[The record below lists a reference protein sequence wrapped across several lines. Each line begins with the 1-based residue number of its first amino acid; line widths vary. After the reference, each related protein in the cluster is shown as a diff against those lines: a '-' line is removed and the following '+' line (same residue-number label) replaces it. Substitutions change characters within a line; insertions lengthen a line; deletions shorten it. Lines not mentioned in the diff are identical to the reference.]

1 MSDNIPEVD
10 PTCDDP
16 TEFTISEQPM
26 LKQLVAMGWDFVQ
39 GDLDYPSKTFRSSF
53 SETILSERLR
63 AAFRRLNLDSG
74 GNEWL
79 DDLTIERAIREL
91 TRHEGRGLVEL
102 NRNFMERLVTGVRVA
117 IAAGPRSGEEVTLWP
132 IAWDEDR
139 LQENEFLAIN
149 QFSVLIPG
157 TPYSKRPDV
166 VLFVNGLPLVV
177 VECKSPAISEPLQS
191 ALDDLLHYSAQK
203 RRGAGEREGIPDLFH
218 FNALM
223 VGTSFYHA
231 RAGVVGA
238 SEEHFSEWKNVG
250 PVDEKLVRDELK
262 KPKGELSPQEM
273 LTAGMLRPPHLLD
286 LIRNFTVWETTEGKL
301 IKKVARY
308 QQFRATHAA
317 IYRLM
322 NGRTRQETGDA
333 DERGGVIWHT
343 QGSGKSLTMV
353 FLVKKIRT
361 IPALRD
367 FKVVIVTDRTQLE
380 RQMRETA
387 RLAGENIRPNEE
399 EKKRL
404 TSLRTLTK
412 EILTEPGPDV
422 VFCMMQKNQQI
433 DLGEREA
440 LEYEVPAYVRL
451 EPEDTRENE
460 ARKHEQPGWKPLNQ
474 QQQQQGPPSE
484 ADPGDGTKM
493 VTRKLR
499 QTLPS
504 AEPVEPLN
512 ESSKILLLIDECH
525 RTQAGDFHSY
535 MMASLPNAAKI
546 GFTGTP
552 IFREGDKNTLGIF
565 GRFLDTYGMTASFED
580 NATVEIF
587 YEGRSADGL
596 VEETQKLD
604 QAFDNRFRHYTDK
617 EKGAIRQRYGN
628 EPDVLEAPKLIEAKA
643 RDMMLHYAGE
653 IFTNGFKAQVVA
665 VSRLGAVRYQK
676 ALEDARDQLVEE
688 LEALPPEVLA
698 LSPDELSEEP
708 NWIQYLCRV
717 HPHLDRLR
725 SLEIAA
731 CISGGK
737 DPVDWKRWTDAEN
750 RESHERRF
758 KMPFEHEDPAKCSP
772 LGMIVVKNMLLTGF
786 DAPVEQ
792 VLYLDRKMADH
803 ELLQAITRVNR
814 TRAGKARGYVIDYA
828 GVGDAL
834 AAALKAIRKLEEGEG
849 GGGKGGP
856 GGVTSLPQ
864 ALPRLREAHQRV
876 LQVFTSR
883 GIATLLPI
891 DPLIQLLADA
901 SIRAEFINKLRVFL
915 NCLGVIFT
923 RPEALEFKRDAKIL
937 AFIARVAANVY
948 QDPQL
953 LLLGVE
959 KKVKELVD
967 AYIAAQ
973 GIDPKVPLLS
983 ILDANFAEEIKKLGS
998 SKTKA
1003 SAMAHAIR
1011 IQLTIKTE
1019 EDPALFK
1026 TLSEKL
1032 EAILKEMEGRWD
1044 EMIRAFESLLK
1055 EVEQAESAYS
1065 LEGLDPKIHG
1075 PFFGLLREAHE
1086 DGTEVE
1092 GEQPTELVDL
1102 TRRVV
1107 DYIRTQIRTV
1117 DFWQDGTSRKQLENW
1132 TYQELRRSGL
1142 IPRPKCE
1149 PLALSL
1155 VALAER
1161 RKRILVS

>member
-1 MSDNIPEVD
+1 MSDTIPEVD

-16 TEFTISEQPM
+16 TEFTVSEQPM
-26 LKQLVAMGWDFVQ
+26 LKQLGAMGWAFVK
-39 GDLDYPSKTFRSSF
+39 GDLDYPAKTFRSSF
-53 SETILSERLR
+53 SETLLLERLR

-79 DDLTIERAIREL
+79 DDLTIDRAIREL
-91 TRHEGRGLVEL
+91 TRRDGRGLVEI
-102 NRNFMERLVTGVRVA
+102 NRVFMERLASGVRVA
-117 IAAGPRSGEEVTLWP
+117 VAEGPRCGEEVTLWP
-132 IAWDEDR
+132 IAWEPER
-139 LQENEFLAIN
+139 LKENEFVAIN

-157 TPYSKRPDV
+157 TPYSKRPDI

-177 VECKSPAISEPLQS
+177 IECKSPAISEPLQS

-203 RRGAGEREGIPDLFH
+203 RRDAGEREGISDLFH

-238 SEEHFSEWKNVG
+238 SEEHFAEWKDVG
-250 PVDEKLVRDELK
+250 PADEGQVREELQ
-262 KPKGELSPQEM
+262 KPKGDLSPQEV
-273 LTAGMLRPPHLLD
+273 LTAGMLRPSHLLD
-286 LIRNFTVWETTEGKL
+286 LVRNFTVWETTEGKL

-317 IYRLM
+317 IQRLLT
-322 NGRTRQETGDA
+322 GRSRLETGDA

-353 FLVKKIRT
+353 FLVKKIRM

-367 FKVVIVTDRTQLE
+367 FKIVIVTDRTQLE

-404 TSLRTLTK
+404 TSLMALTK
-412 EILTEPGPDV
+412 RVLREPGPDV

-440 LEYEVPAYVRL
+440 LEYDVPAYVRV
-451 EPEDTRENE
+451 EPEKASKGPLQNQ
-460 ARKHEQPGWKPLNQ
+460 EQPVWKPLDQ
-474 QQQQQGPPSE
+474 QQQQQGPVSDHGP
-484 ADPGDGTKM
+484 DDGTQI
-493 VTRKLR
+493 VNRKLR

-512 ESSKILLLIDECH
+512 ESPRILLLIDECH

-565 GRFLDTYGMTASFED
+565 GRFLDKYGMTASFED
-580 NATVEIF
+580 KATVEIF

-617 EKGAIRQRYGN
+617 EKAAIRQRYGN
-628 EPDVLEAPKLIEAKA
+628 EPDILEAPKLIEAKA

-653 IFTNGFKAQVVA
+653 ILPNGFKAQIVA
-665 VSRLGAVRYQK
+665 VTRLGAVRYQK
-676 ALEDARDQLVEE
+676 ALEAARDQLVSEI
-688 LEALPPEVLA
+688 EAIPAEVLA
-698 LSPDELSEEP
+698 LSPDQLAEESI
-708 NWIQYLCRV
+708 WMQYLCRV

-725 SLEIAA
+725 SLEITA

-737 DPVDWKRWTDAEN
+737 DPTDWKRWTDPEN

-758 KMPFEHEDPAKCSP
+758 KMPFEHEDPAKSSP

-814 TRAGKARGYVIDYA
+814 TRAGKACGYVVDYA

-834 AAALKAIRKLEEGEG
+834 AAALKAIRELEEGEG
-849 GGGKGGP
+849 KGGS

-876 LQVFTSR
+876 LQVFTNR
-883 GIATLLPI
+883 GISSLLPI
-891 DPLIQLLADA
+891 DPPIQLLADA
-901 SIRAEFINKLRVFL
+901 AIRAEFINKLRVFL

-967 AYIAAQ
+967 AYIAAE

-1055 EVEQAESAYS
+1055 DVERADSAYS
-1065 LEGLDPKIHG
+1065 VEGLDPKIHG
-1075 PFFGLLREAHE
+1075 PFFGLLREALNE
-1086 DGTEVE
+1086 GAEVE
-1092 GEQPTELVDL
+1092 PDQTTELVDL
-1102 TRRVV
+1102 TRRIV
-1107 DYIRTQIRTV
+1107 DQIRTQIRTV

-1132 TYQELRRSGL
+1132 IYKELRRSGM
-1142 IPRPKCE
+1142 ISRPKCE

>member
-1 MSDNIPEVD
+1 MNND
-10 PTCDDP
+10 PN
-16 TEFTISEQPM
+16 EFTISEQPM
-26 LKQLVAMGWDFVQ
+26 LKQLVAMGWAFVQ
-39 GDLDYPSKTFRSSF
+39 GDLDYPAKTFRASF
-53 SETILSERLR
+53 SETILFERLR

-91 TRHEGRGLVEL
+91 TRHEGRGLVEM
-102 NRNFMERLVTGVRVA
+102 NRNFMERLVTGVRVTVA
-117 IAAGPRSGEEVTLWP
+117 EGPRSGEEVTLWP
-132 IAWDEDR
+132 IAWEPDR
-139 LQENEFLAIN
+139 VLENDCLAIN

-203 RRGAGEREGIPDLFH
+203 RRDAGEREGIPELFH

-223 VGTSFYHA
+223 VGTSYYHA

-238 SEEHFSEWKNVG
+238 SEEHFAEWKDVG
-250 PVDEKLVRDELK
+250 PVDEKQVREELQ
-262 KPKGELSPQEM
+262 KPKGAMSPQEV
-273 LTAGMLRPPHLLD
+273 LTAGMLRPTHLLD

-317 IYRLM
+317 IHRLL
-322 NGRTRQETGDA
+322 NGRTRLESGDD

-367 FKVVIVTDRTQLE
+367 FKIVIVTDRTQLE

-387 RLAGENIRPNEE
+387 RLAGENVRPNEE
-399 EKKRL
+399 EKRRL

-412 EILTEPGPDV
+412 EILAEPGPDV

-440 LEYEVPAYVRL
+440 LEYEVPAYVRI
-451 EPEDTRENE
+451 EPEGETENE
-460 ARKHEQPGWKPLNQ
+460 LRKHEKPEWKAFDQ
-474 QQQQQGPPSE
+474 QQQQQGPSSDG
-484 ADPGDGTKM
+484 AGDGIKM

-499 QTLPS
+499 QTLPP

-512 ESSKILLLIDECH
+512 ESPKILLLIDECH

-552 IFREGDKNTLGIF
+552 IFRDGDKNTLGIF
-565 GRFLDTYGMTASFED
+565 GRFLDKYGMTASFED
-580 NATVEIF
+580 KATVEIF

-617 EKGAIRQRYGN
+617 EKTAIRQRYGN
-628 EPDVLEAPKLIEAKA
+628 EPDILEAPKLIEAKA
-643 RDMMLHYAGE
+643 RDMMMHYAGE
-653 IFTNGFKAQVVA
+653 IFPNGFKAQVVA
-665 VSRLGAVRYQK
+665 VSRLGAVRYQR
-676 ALEDARDQLVEE
+676 ALEEARDQLVGE
-688 LEALPPEVLA
+688 LEDLLPEVLA
-698 LSPDELSEEP
+698 LSPDELAEEP
-708 NWIQYLCRV
+708 NWTQYLCRV

-737 DPVDWKRWTDAEN
+737 DPVEWKRWTDAEN

-772 LGMIVVKNMLLTGF
+772 LGILVVKNMLLTGF

-814 TRAGKARGYVIDYA
+814 TRAGKARGYVVDYA

-834 AAALKAIRKLEEGEG
+834 AAALKAIRKLEDGEG
-849 GGGKGGP
+849 VGGKGGP

-883 GIATLLPI
+883 GIAAILPP
-891 DPLIQLLADA
+891 DPPIQLLADA

-923 RPEALEFKRDAKIL
+923 RPEAIEFKRDAKIL
-937 AFIARVAANVY
+937 AFIARVAADVY

-967 AYIAAQ
+967 TYIAAQ

-998 SKTKA
+998 TKTKA

-1011 IQLTIKTE
+1011 LHLTIKTE

-1055 EVEQAESAYS
+1055 DVEQAESACS
-1065 LEGLDPKIHG
+1065 VEGLDPKIHG
-1075 PFFGLLREAHE
+1075 PFFGLLREACQE
-1086 DGTEVE
+1086 DGEAEAVST
-1092 GEQPTELVDL
+1092 TDLVDL
-1102 TRRVV
+1102 TDRIVEH
-1107 DYIRTQIRTV
+1107 IRTQIRTV
-1117 DFWQDGTSRKQLENW
+1117 DFWQDGISRKQLENW
-1132 TYQELRRSGL
+1132 IYQELRHSGL
-1142 IPRPKCE
+1142 VQRQKCE

-1155 VALAER
+1155 VSLADR